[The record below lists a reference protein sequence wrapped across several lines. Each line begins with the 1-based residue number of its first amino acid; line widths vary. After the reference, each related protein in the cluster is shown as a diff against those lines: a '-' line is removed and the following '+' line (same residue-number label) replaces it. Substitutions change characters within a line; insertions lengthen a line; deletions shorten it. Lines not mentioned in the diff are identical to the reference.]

1 MQSSTHKVKI
11 AMLKKFGRSP
21 IVLTCVGNLLASYLL
36 LVRKTSSMRSDPPN
50 YIEKLSAI
58 DPFIVAMWH
67 GQTYMMPF
75 SRPADWDVRAIVSKS
90 PDGEMKAI
98 ALSRLGLGIIRAS
111 GAQKKEQVQKRG
123 GMRGF
128 KESLRVLKAGGSIA
142 LTADVPKGPARQSG
156 LGIIQLARLS
166 NRPIVPFAATTNRY
180 LKFNTWDELTVNLP
194 FSRIG
199 LSIGEPIWVPR
210 DSEES
215 QVKQYSLDLTDSLN
229 QVSQQ
234 AYKIAKSKV

>member
-1 MQSSTHKVKI
+1 
-11 AMLKKFGRSP
+11 MLKKFGRTP
-21 IVLTCVGNLLASYLL
+21 IVLKCVGNILASYLL
-36 LVRKTSSMRSDPPN
+36 LVSKTSTLKSDTPG
-50 YIEKLSAI
+50 YVEELREF

-75 SRPADWDVRAIVSKS
+75 CRPADWDVRAIVSKS

-111 GAQKKEQVQKRG
+111 GAQKKEQILKRG
-123 GMRGF
+123 GMRGI
-128 KESLRVLKAGGSIA
+128 KESLRALKEGGSIA
-142 LTADVPKGPARQSG
+142 LTADVPKGPARKSG

-166 NRPIVPFAATTNRY
+166 NRPIVPFAAATSRY
-180 LKFNTWDELTVNLP
+180 INLNTWDKLTINLP

-210 DSEES
+210 DADEN
-215 QVKQYSLDLTDSLN
+215 QVNQFSLDLTESLN
-229 QVSQQ
+229 ETTKR
-234 AYKIAKSKV
+234 AYDVAKGRV